1 MKTFWTL
8 LCLLVCGGHLV
19 LASGNSAPQGDS
31 ERSASLEGHVEMSPE
46 QLQELL
52 WFFRTDEMPA
62 WNYST
67 LALSFMVL
75 LIGVVLLGTTIKANK
90 NRKATYLQ
98 GDQSKASQLTDAEMK
113 QGFVTLKES
122 SNLNSA
128 AEHLDPNPQDEDQ
141 VLVHWKDGT
150 TTSLYPEVSE
160 EDV

>member
-8 LCLLVCGGHLV
+8 LCLLVCRSTDLGGHLV

-52 WFFRTDEMPA
+52 WFFRTDE
-62 WNYST
+62 S
-67 LALSFMVL
+67 
-75 LIGVVLLGTTIKANK
+75 VVLLGTTIKANK